1 VFDKFVLQSKN
12 KFFFALF
19 KVLLS
24 KLKQKVSGSNTRIKE
39 MMDEISITLKEQ
51 VANLPHK
58 PGVYQFK
65 DKTGTIIYVGKAKDL
80 RKRVSSYF
88 NRDKYES
95 GKTRLLVKKI
105 EAVNHI
111 IVGNE
116 YEALLLENSMIKEH
130 QPKYNIQLR
139 DDKTYPWICIKKER
153 FPRIFPTRNVVRDGS
168 EYYGPYASVKRM
180 KAVIGLATKLHKVRT
195 CNFQLTEENIQKGK
209 FKVCLEYHLGNCL
222 GPCEGK
228 QTEESYNKSVDE
240 IRKLIKG
247 DVDEVIKEHKVRM
260 NEAAQALDF
269 ESAEI
274 FKNSIDL
281 LQDYQSKSVV
291 VNPSIRDVDVAS
303 VISDDVFAYV
313 NYMRVVNGAIIQ
325 SHSVEFKKK
334 LDEDETD
341 ILLSTIAEMRELFQ
355 SSAKEVL
362 TSHNIDAE
370 WDEVNFHQPHR
381 GDKKSLVEF
390 STRNLKFFMLD
401 RHRAQE
407 KVDPNRH
414 ANRVLQTLRDDLRMK
429 VLPHHIECFDN
440 SNFHGSFPVAACV
453 VFKNAK
459 PSKQDYRHF
468 NIKTVEGPDD
478 FASMEEVV
486 YRRYKRMLDENMS
499 LPQLIIIDGGKGQL
513 SSALKSL
520 DKLELRG
527 KITIFGIAK
536 KLEEIF
542 FPEDPIPLY
551 IDKRS
556 ESLKL
561 IQRLRNEAHRFGITH
576 HRSKRSKNAFNSELL
591 NIEGIGEKTA
601 KELLKTFYSL
611 ERIKELTE
619 DQLATVVTKSQAKS
633 IVVYFA
639 KEK

>member
-1 VFDKFVLQSKN
+1 
-12 KFFFALF
+12 LF
-19 KVLLS
+19 KYSLL
-24 KLKQKVSGSNTRIKE
+24 KLKQNKWLIKYFEKHMIDE
-39 MMDEISITLKEQ
+39 MHPDLKEQ
-51 VANLPHK
+51 VSNLPHK

-65 DKTGTIIYVGKAKDL
+65 DKSGIIIYVGKAKDL

-88 NRDKYES
+88 NRDKYDS

-105 EAVNHI
+105 DSVDHI

-116 YEALLLENSMIKEH
+116 FEALLLENSMIKEH

-153 FPRIFPTRNVVRDGS
+153 FPRVFPTRNVVRDGS

-195 CNFQLTEENIQKGK
+195 CNFSLSDENIQKGK

-228 QTEESYNKSVDE
+228 QTEATYNNSIDE
-240 IRKLIKG
+240 IRRLIKG
-247 DVDEVIKEHKVRM
+247 DVDDVIKEYKVQM
-260 NEAAQALDF
+260 NRVAQELDF
-269 ESAEI
+269 EAAEMY
-274 FKNSIDL
+274 KNNIEL

-303 VISDDVFAYV
+303 VTSDDVFTYV

-325 SHSVEFKKK
+325 SHSVEFRKK
-334 LDEDETD
+334 LDEQDTD
-341 ILLSTIAEMRELFQ
+341 ILLSTIAEMRDLFQ

-362 TSHNIDAE
+362 TSHVITAE
-370 WDEVNFHQPHR
+370 WEGVSFHQPQR

-390 STRNLKFFMLD
+390 SVRNLKFFKLD

-429 VLPHHIECFDN
+429 ELPKHIECFDN
-440 SNFHGSFPVAACV
+440 SNFQGSFPVAACV
-453 VFKNAK
+453 VFRDAK

-486 YRRYKRMLDENMS
+486 YRRYKRLMDENQS

-520 DKLELRG
+520 DELGLRG
-527 KITIFGIAK
+527 KITIVGIAK

-542 FPEDPIPLY
+542 FPEDSIPLY

-576 HRSKRSKNAFNSELL
+576 HRSKRSKNAFKSELL
-591 NIEGIGEKTA
+591 EIDGIGEKTA

-611 ERIKELTE
+611 ERIKELSE
-619 DQLATVVTKSQAKS
+619 DQLSAVVSKSQAKA

-639 KEK
+639 AEE

>member
-1 VFDKFVLQSKN
+1 MID
-12 KFFFALF
+12 
-19 KVLLS
+19 
-24 KLKQKVSGSNTRIKE
+24 E
-39 MMDEISITLKEQ
+39 MHPDLKEQ
-51 VANLPHK
+51 VSNLPHK

-65 DKTGTIIYVGKAKDL
+65 DKSGIIIYVGKAKDL

-88 NRDKYES
+88 NRDKYDS

-105 EAVNHI
+105 DSVDHI

-116 YEALLLENSMIKEH
+116 FEALLLENSMIKEH

-153 FPRIFPTRNVVRDGS
+153 FPRVFPTRNVVRDGS

-195 CNFQLTEENIQKGK
+195 CNFSLSEENIQKGK

-228 QTEESYNKSVDE
+228 QTEATYNNSIDE
-240 IRKLIKG
+240 IRRLIKG
-247 DVDEVIKEHKVRM
+247 DVDDVIKEYKVQM
-260 NEAAQALDF
+260 NRVAQELDF
-269 ESAEI
+269 EAAEMY
-274 FKNSIDL
+274 KNNIEL

-291 VNPSIRDVDVAS
+291 ANPSIRDVDVAS
-303 VISDDVFAYV
+303 VTSDDVFTYV

-325 SHSVEFKKK
+325 SHSVEFRKK
-334 LDEDETD
+334 LDEQDTD
-341 ILLSTIAEMRELFQ
+341 ILLSTIAEMRDLFQ

-362 TSHNIDAE
+362 TSHTITAE
-370 WDEVNFHQPHR
+370 WDGVSFHQPQR
-381 GDKKSLVEF
+381 GDKKSLIEF
-390 STRNLKFFMLD
+390 SVRNLKFFKLD

-429 VLPHHIECFDN
+429 ELPKHIECFDN
-440 SNFHGSFPVAACV
+440 SNFQGSFPVAACV
-453 VFKNAK
+453 VFRDAK

-486 YRRYKRMLDENMS
+486 YRRYKRLMDENQS

-520 DKLELRG
+520 DELGLRG
-527 KITIFGIAK
+527 KITIVGIAK

-542 FPEDPIPLY
+542 FPEDSIPLY

-576 HRSKRSKNAFNSELL
+576 HRSKRSKNAFKSELL
-591 NIEGIGEKTA
+591 EIDGIGEKTA

-611 ERIKELTE
+611 ERIKELSE
-619 DQLATVVTKSQAKS
+619 DQLSAVVSKSQAKA

-639 KEK
+639 AEE

>member
-1 VFDKFVLQSKN
+1 
-12 KFFFALF
+12 
-19 KVLLS
+19 
-24 KLKQKVSGSNTRIKE
+24 
-39 MMDEISITLKEQ
+39 MMDDLHPELKEQ

-65 DKTGTIIYVGKAKDL
+65 DKSGSIIYVGKAKDL

-88 NRDKYES
+88 NRDKYDS

-105 EAVNHI
+105 ESLNHI
-111 IVGNE
+111 IVANE
-116 YEALLLENSMIKEH
+116 FEALLLENSMIKEH

-153 FPRIFPTRNVVRDGS
+153 FPRVFPTRNVVRDGS

-180 KAVIGLATKLHKVRT
+180 KAVIGLATTLHKVRT
-195 CNFQLTEENIQKGK
+195 CSFQLSRENIDKGK

-222 GPCEGK
+222 GACENK
-228 QTEESYNKSVDE
+228 QSEESYSKSIDQ

-247 DVDEVIKEHKVRM
+247 DVDDVIKEYKAQM
-260 NEAAQALDF
+260 QDAAQALDF
-269 ESAEI
+269 ESAAR
-274 FKNSIDL
+274 FKSNIDV

-303 VISDDVFAYV
+303 VASDDVFTYV
-313 NYMRVVNGAIIQ
+313 NFMRVVNGAIIQ

-334 LDEDETD
+334 LEEEETD
-341 ILLSTIAEMRELFQ
+341 ILLSTIAEMRALFQ

-362 TSHNIDAE
+362 TSHSLDVE
-370 WDEVNFHQPHR
+370 WEGVTFHHPQR
-381 GDKKSLVEF
+381 GDKKSLVDF
-390 STRNLKFFMLD
+390 SIRNLKFFVLD

-414 ANRVLQTLRDDLRMK
+414 ANRVLETLRDDLRMK
-429 VLPHHIECFDN
+429 ELPHHIECFDN
-440 SNFHGSFPVAACV
+440 SNFQGSFPVAACV

-520 DKLELRG
+520 EKLDLRG
-527 KITIFGIAK
+527 RIIIVGIAK
-536 KLEEIF
+536 RLEEIF
-542 FPEDPIPLY
+542 FPDDSIPIY

-576 HRSKRSKNAFNSELL
+576 HRAKRSKNAFKSELL
-591 NIEGIGEKTA
+591 DIDGIGEKSA
-601 KELLKTFYSL
+601 KELLKSFYSI

-619 DQLATVVTKSQAKS
+619 DQLSAVVSKSQAKA

-639 KEK
+639 TEK

>member
-1 VFDKFVLQSKN
+1 
-12 KFFFALF
+12 
-19 KVLLS
+19 
-24 KLKQKVSGSNTRIKE
+24 
-39 MMDEISITLKEQ
+39 MMDDLHPELKEQ

-65 DKTGTIIYVGKAKDL
+65 DKSGLIIYVGKAKDL

-88 NRDKYES
+88 NRDKYDS

-105 EAVNHI
+105 ESLNHI
-111 IVGNE
+111 IVANE
-116 YEALLLENSMIKEH
+116 FEALLLENSMIKEH

-139 DDKTYPWICIKKER
+139 DDKTYPWICIKNER
-153 FPRIFPTRNVVRDGS
+153 FPRVFPTRNVVRDGS

-180 KAVIGLATKLHKVRT
+180 KAVIGLATTLHKVRT
-195 CNFQLTEENIQKGK
+195 CSFQLSRENIDKGK

-222 GPCEGK
+222 GACENK
-228 QTEESYNKSVDE
+228 QSEESYSKSIDQ

-247 DVDEVIKEHKVRM
+247 DVDDVIKEYKAQM
-260 NEAAQALDF
+260 QDAAQVLDF
-269 ESAEI
+269 ESAAR
-274 FKNSIDL
+274 FKSNIDV

-303 VISDDVFAYV
+303 VTSDDVFTYV
-313 NYMRVVNGAIIQ
+313 NFMRVVNGAIIQ

-334 LDEDETD
+334 LEEEETD
-341 ILLSTIAEMRELFQ
+341 ILLSTIAEMRSLFQ

-362 TSHNIDAE
+362 TSHSLDAE
-370 WDEVNFHQPHR
+370 WEGVIFHHPQR
-381 GDKKSLVEF
+381 GDKKSLVDF
-390 STRNLKFFMLD
+390 SIRNLKFFVLD

-429 VLPHHIECFDN
+429 ELPHHIECFDN
-440 SNFHGSFPVAACV
+440 SNFQGSFPVAACV

-520 DKLELRG
+520 EKLDLRG
-527 KITIFGIAK
+527 RITIVGIAK
-536 KLEEIF
+536 RLEEIF
-542 FPEDPIPLY
+542 FPDDSIPIY

-576 HRSKRSKNAFNSELL
+576 HRAKRNKNAFKSELL
-591 NIEGIGEKTA
+591 DIDGIGEKSA
-601 KELLKTFYSL
+601 KELLKSFYSI

-619 DQLATVVTKSQAKS
+619 DQLSAVVSKSQAKA

-639 KEK
+639 TEK